1 MNHTLEKDRL
11 KIEVKEKGAE
21 LTSFQLEGRE
31 YLWQGDEKSWTGQSP
46 LLFPLIGGVPGGSYT
61 LDGKSYEIAS
71 HGVAR
76 RKDFALADRGVDFLT
91 FRLLSDGE
99 TKASY
104 PYDFELDLTYRLSSS
119 TLTMEYAVTNR
130 SEAEMLF
137 SLGAHPAFRC
147 PLEADRAF
155 EEYRLVFEKKE
166 TLSRR
171 LKKDLLTGE
180 REDLLNDEDTI
191 SLTHELFNRGALILD
206 DVQSNHITLMTPG
219 SSRKVTMDFTGFP
232 YFGIW
237 KKGGPEGA
245 FICLEPWYGV
255 DSTEGDSGDW
265 REKEG
270 LLPLAP
276 GKTFRAAFTIELS

>member
-1 MNHTLEKDRL
+1 MIHTLEKDRL
-11 KIEVKEKGAE
+11 KIAVKETGAE
-21 LTSFQLEGRE
+21 LTSFQLEGHE

-61 LDGKSYEIAS
+61 LDGKSYGIAS

-76 RKDFALADRGVDFLT
+76 RKDFALADRGEDFLT
-91 FRLLSDGE
+91 FRLCSDGE
-99 TKASY
+99 TRANY
-104 PYDFELDLTYRLSSS
+104 PYDFELDLTYRLSSA

-130 SEAEMLF
+130 SEEEMLF

-147 PLEADRAF
+147 PLEEDRAF
-155 EEYRLVFEKKE
+155 EDYRLVFGKKE

-171 LKKDLLTGE
+171 LKGEQLTGE
-180 REDLLNDEDTI
+180 REPLLNGEDTI
-191 SLTHELFNRGALILD
+191 SLTHDLFDRGALILD
-206 DVQSNHITLMTPG
+206 NIRSNTITLTAPG
-219 SSRKVTMDFTGFP
+219 SSRKVTVDFTGFP

-265 REKEG
+265 SEKEG